1 VSNSFSPVRN
11 VSKAS
16 EVFERLRAA
25 IWSGELQPG
34 AQLRES
40 HLARQMAVSQ
50 VPVREALLRLE
61 HLGLVVRVPDRGTHV
76 TDLSLEE
83 ILDRIEDRTHLEEL
97 AFCLA
102 AKRMTPE
109 IEAELRSR
117 LNELEKSSRT
127 RNHFKVAEADLRFHE
142 AVWRASGNRVLEQAL
157 DRLCVSLYAFVSL
170 KRHEASEKLSITS
183 HRDLLAALLGGQAQ
197 AISRQIRSHLKP
209 ESIIPGSMRT
219 GKRAP
224 SV

>member
-83 ILDRIEDRTHLEEL
+83 ILDRIEVRTHLEEL

>member
-1 VSNSFSPVRN
+1 
-11 VSKAS
+11 
-16 EVFERLRAA
+16 
-25 IWSGELQPG
+25 
-34 AQLRES
+34 
-40 HLARQMAVSQ
+40 MAVSQ

-83 ILDRIEDRTHLEEL
+83 ILDRIEVRTHLEEL

-102 AKRMTPE
+102 AKHMTPE

-183 HRDLLAALLGGQAQ
+183 HRDLLVALLGGHAQ